1 MKILFDIKHPAQ
13 LNLFKGISKEL
24 QEENWEVTIC
34 YLQRGKLPGI
44 IKKEYPGF
52 NTVPVGSSNGT
63 KWSILWHGNIKRTL
77 AFLDLIKKENYNIC
91 VAASSIPLALACKI
105 AGIPVIQFYDD
116 PERKRINRINASLSS
131 QLFFPPIV
139 EKNNKVSVFN
149 CLKEWS
155 YLSPNRFNPAERT
168 LNQYKLAPYEYIFV
182 REVSNKSFN
191 YYNQQDGII
200 SSFAGKINA
209 NTKVILSLEDK
220 SYAERYPKHWTIL
233 QEPVEDIH
241 SLIYYSRM
249 VISSGDS
256 MAREGAMLGV
266 PSIYCGMR
274 KMKANELLM
283 QAGLLQHLP
292 GESALP
298 VINKGLSEIFD
309 QEKQSGTRNRLLQ
322 QWDDMTIFM
331 KEQINRYKS

>member
-1 MKILFDIKHPAQ
+1 
-13 LNLFKGISKEL
+13 
-24 QEENWEVTIC
+24 
-34 YLQRGKLPGI
+34 
-44 IKKEYPGF
+44 
-52 NTVPVGSSNGT
+52 
-63 KWSILWHGNIKRTL
+63 
-77 AFLDLIKKENYNIC
+77 
-91 VAASSIPLALACKI
+91 
-105 AGIPVIQFYDD
+105 
-116 PERKRINRINASLSS
+116 
-131 QLFFPPIV
+131 
-139 EKNNKVSVFN
+139 
-149 CLKEWS
+149 LKEWS
-155 YLSPNRFNPAERT
+155 YLSPARFTPAESI
-168 LNQYKLAPYEYIFV
+168 LNQYKLTPHKYIFV

-220 SYAERYPKHWTIL
+220 SIAGRYPGHWTIL

-241 SLIYYSRM
+241 SLIYYSGM

-266 PSIYCGMR
+266 PAIYCGMR

-292 GESALP
+292 GDSAVP
-298 VINKGLSEIFD
+298 VINNAIEEIFD
-309 QEKQSGTRNRLLQ
+309 QEKQAGIRNRLFEE
-322 QWDDMTIFM
+322 WDDMTNFM